1 MMNRAEVLIEALPY
15 IKEFH
20 GSYVV
25 IKYGG
30 HAMLNEELM
39 DTTIQDSILLKYV
52 GMKPIIV
59 HGGGPEITVAMEKF
73 GKKAEFIEGLRIT
86 DAETLNITKMVLV
99 GKINTDIVSRI
110 NKFGGKGIGLSGKDG
125 KFIMAKKKSSHKV
138 TRGGVETEV
147 DLGFVGEVDR
157 INPEVLELLTDHD
170 YIPVI
175 SPIGMTDDGQGFNI
189 NSDTVAGDIAA
200 AIGAKKLIVLTDVNG
215 VLRDTGD
222 KGSLIKRLIP
232 KDVADLKSQGVITGS
247 MIPKADAC
255 VAAVNKGVEK
265 THIINGSVPHSIL
278 LELFTDEGIGTMIWK
293 GKSQG

>member
-1 MMNRAEVLIEALPY
+1 MNRAEVLTEALPY
-15 IKEFH
+15 IKAFH

-39 DTTIQDSILLKYV
+39 DTTIKDSILLKYV

-59 HGGGPEITVAMEKF
+59 HGGGPEITAAMEKF

-86 DAETLNITKMVLV
+86 DAETLDITKMVLV

-125 KFIMAKKKSSHKV
+125 RFIMAKKKERHKV
-138 TRGGVETEV
+138 TRGGVEHEV
-147 DLGFVGEVDR
+147 DLGFVGVVDR
-157 INPEVLELLTDHD
+157 INPEVLEILTERD

-200 AIGAKKLIVLTDVNG
+200 TIGAKKLIVLTDVDG
-215 VLRDTGD
+215 VLRDVGD
-222 KGSLIKRLIP
+222 KDSLIKRLIP
-232 KDVADLKSQGVITGS
+232 EEVSDLKRQGVIAGS
-247 MIPKADAC
+247 MIPKVDAC
-255 VAAVNKGVEK
+255 VAAVKGGVEK
-265 THIINGSVPHSIL
+265 THIINGSVTHSIL

-293 GKSQG
+293 G

>member
-1 MMNRAEVLIEALPY
+1 MMNRAEVLTEALPY
-15 IKEFH
+15 IKAFH

-39 DTTIQDSILLKYV
+39 DTTIRDSILLKYV

-59 HGGGPEITVAMEKF
+59 HGGGPEITAAMEKF

-86 DAETLNITKMVLV
+86 DAETLDITKMVLV

-125 KFIMAKKKSSHKV
+125 KFIIAKKKSSHKV
-138 TRGGVETEV
+138 TRGGVEHEV
-147 DLGFVGEVDR
+147 DLGFVGEVER
-157 INPEVLELLTDHD
+157 INPEVLEILTDCD

-200 AIGAKKLIVLTDVNG
+200 TIGAKKLIVLTDVEG
-215 VLRDTGD
+215 VLRDIGD
-222 KGSLIKRLIP
+222 KASLIKRLKP
-232 KDVADLKSQGVITGS
+232 ADVEELKRQGVIAGS
-247 MIPKADAC
+247 MIPKVDAC
-255 VAAVNKGVEK
+255 VNAVKRGVEK

-293 GKSQG
+293 G